1 VEDKI
6 NESRI
11 AKAKVKETER
21 RIKKKEEK
29 KENLIEIGM
38 LEEMIYRIFHNYL
51 RVFEKKDSRRMLIR
65 KP

>member
-51 RVFEKKDSRRMLIR
+51 RVFEKKDSGRMLIR

>member
-1 VEDKI
+1 MEDKI